1 MNFVQWVTVIVY
13 SLASVKNYIYKI
25 LHSLS
30 PHYSKYDLLSHNISN
45 MHFLKNTHTPQ
56 NNKKKYQPQKR
67 HRSPGEQILAILL
80 EHMDTQVCN

>member
-30 PHYSKYDLLSHNISN
+30 PQYSKYDLLSHNISN
-45 MHFLKNTHTPQ
+45 MHFLKTHTHTPKQ
-56 NNKKKYQPQKR
+56 WKKVPTTKKA
-67 HRSPGEQILAILL
+67 QISWRADLGYTVGAYGYTS
-80 EHMDTQVCN
+80 M